1 MKKGL
6 NRDKNESAENVQHSF
21 LFYSL
26 ADFLNKPFLR
36 ENMID
41 KTRPGIL
48 KKRKEVLEND

>member
-1 MKKGL
+1 MFSTL
-6 NRDKNESAENVQHSF
+6 F
-21 LFYSL
+21 YLFYSL